1 MWSIPKIAGTAP
13 TIRKRNL
20 MAVIDFNK
28 KMYLW
33 GGLNGGKS
41 VNDMLI
47 LDTVNLSWSTGSIV
61 GAPSPRINYA
71 AILLP
76 DNNIIY
82 LGKRIILVVLNY
94 LL

>member
-1 MWSIPKIAGTAP
+1 
-13 TIRKRNL
+13 
-20 MAVIDFNK
+20 
-28 KMYLW
+28 MYLW
-33 GGLNGGKS
+33 GGTDAAANTNNF
-41 VNDMLI
+41 NDILI
-47 LDTVNLSWSTGSIV
+47 LDTVNPNWSTGSIV